1 MLGLND
7 INIGFYYQDT
17 NIVIKIYIYS
27 ADLVVIYFSH
37 MHQIV
42 NPEVYLSRMSKPL
55 AEKLKIVNFIPHDSS
70 QVLDVG
76 CADGAVTI
84 EMARMFPNT
93 HFHGIDINP
102 EFISVARDHG
112 AGLHNITF
120 ETVYLR
126 NLLAR
131 EEKFDAI
138 TFCSVL
144 HEFASYGEG
153 LTSVVKALSDA
164 HELLRKGGRII
175 IRDMIFSE
183 YKRHTDFGM
192 KSVLEKIHAKKELS
206 HLVADFESHFGKLND
221 IYTINHFLLK
231 YKYTDNWDREGH
243 ENYVPVTFDQYEE
256 IFKLLG
262 MKILYKDSS
271 LLPYFEETWKTDF
284 GFSNQEIQSFRSTGF
299 FIAEK

>member
-1 MLGLND
+1 MH
-7 INIGFYYQDT
+7 
-17 NIVIKIYIYS
+17 KIE
-27 ADLVVIYFSH
+27 
-37 MHQIV
+37 

-55 AEKLKIVNFIPHDSS
+55 AEKLQIVHLLPESPNE
-70 QVLDVG
+70 VLDVG

-84 EMARMFPNT
+84 EMARMFPQT

-102 EFISVARDHG
+102 EFISIARDHS
-112 AGLHNITF
+112 AGLHNVTF

-131 EEKFDAI
+131 EQKFDAI

-153 LTSVVKALSDA
+153 VTSVVKALSDA
-164 HELLRKGGRII
+164 HELLKKKGRIV

-183 YKRHTDFGM
+183 YKRHTDFMMG
-192 KSVLEKIHAKKELS
+192 SVLEKIYAKKELTDLI
-206 HLVADFESHFGKLND
+206 HDFESHFGKLND

-243 ENYVPVTFDQYEE
+243 ENYVPVTFDQYEQ
-256 IFKLLG
+256 IFSLLG
-262 MKILYKDSS
+262 MKILYKNSK
-271 LLPYFEETWKTDF
+271 LLPYFEEIWKADF
-284 GFSNQEIQSFRSTGF
+284 GLSEQELQSFRSTGF
-299 FIAEK
+299 FAVEK